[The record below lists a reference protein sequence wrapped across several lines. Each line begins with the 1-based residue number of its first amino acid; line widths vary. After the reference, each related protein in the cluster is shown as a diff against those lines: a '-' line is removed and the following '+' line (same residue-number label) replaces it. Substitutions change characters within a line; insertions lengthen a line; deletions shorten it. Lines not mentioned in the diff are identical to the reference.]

1 MDFIFK
7 VYPPTGPPERLGPG
21 MGSTVAWARKILTQ
35 VIPTFHRA
43 RRMVNALFTLIG
55 VRRAA
60 CRKIAT
66 V

>member
-21 MGSTVAWARKILTQ
+21 MGSIVSWARKIFTQ
-35 VIPTFHRA
+35 MSHTFHGA
-43 RRMVNALFTLIG
+43 RSLVNALFTLIG

>member
-1 MDFIFK
+1 
-7 VYPPTGPPERLGPG
+7 
-21 MGSTVAWARKILTQ
+21 LTR
-35 VIPTFHRA
+35 VSRTFHRA
-43 RRMVNALFTLIG
+43 RSLVNALFSRID

>member
-1 MDFIFK
+1 
-7 VYPPTGPPERLGPG
+7 